1 MFKFNK
7 GMKVERVVKMNKEII
22 NTLQRR
28 EKIIHLLDTE
38 NTVSVNKL
46 SKLFKVSS
54 VTIRNDLRHLEEKGC
69 ILRCYGGA
77 MLNKS
82 FALDKPL
89 LDKSRINS
97 NIKNKIAQRAAE
109 MVNDGDRII
118 LDSGSTTAAM
128 VPYLRNKKNL
138 IVFTNA
144 VNIAYELSTNND
156 IEVIIAGGN
165 IRKKAYSISGP
176 TVEQQLRMYHFD
188 KLFLGVDGFDLDAGI
203 TTPNFGEANVN
214 RVMCQVSGQIIAMTD
229 STKFGRKSFCTI
241 ENVNPIKTIITDS
254 KIPKDYL
261 EQLHTLGINV
271 VIVDF

>member
-1 MFKFNK
+1 
-7 GMKVERVVKMNKEII
+7 MNKEII

-46 SKLFKVSS
+46 SKLFKVSR

-69 ILRCYGGA
+69 LLRCYGGAMLNNGA

-97 NIKNKIAQRAAE
+97 NIKNKIAQQAAE

-128 VPYLRNKKNL
+128 VPFLRNKKDL

-144 VNIAYELSTNND
+144 VNIAYELSTCND

-188 KLFLGVDGFDLDAGI
+188 KLFLGVDGLDLNTGI
-203 TTPNFGEANVN
+203 TTPNFAEANVN
-214 RVMCQVSGQIIAMTD
+214 KVMCQVAEQIIAITD

-271 VIVDF
+271 VIVDD